1 MTNKYKLKKWYPS
14 LPKDW
19 EVGMEIGAGLLGF
32 EVRYFP
38 YDTKY
43 IGRFIYKNEVENNP
57 EFWEKVVEKDWEIV
71 SLKIGEDKSVV
82 SIGYGRWG
90 NGSSVEDCTLEWLL
104 QQYPNS
110 IYSIKR
116 LSDGEIFS
124 VGDKL
129 DLRAGGIRKITGI
142 SLDDSGVSEFSKRS
156 IPWLECGKDY
166 GTCLDWAVHYKEPIL
181 ITEDG
186 KEIFEGDSYWRVIAV
201 LENQRVFVYTEKV
214 DEKGEFIYRG
224 GGGLFFST
232 KEAAEKYIEENK
244 PIISKRQLASFLD
257 EAKIFFEIPS
267 IKYTTYNYLYFV
279 EKWLERNGLK
289 KRE

>member
-57 EFWEKVVEKDWEIV
+57 EFWELVVEKDYEILNLNIDN
-71 SLKIGEDKSVV
+71 SLVTCNNH
-82 SIGYGRWG
+82 GRWG
-90 NGSSVEDCTLEWLL
+90 NRKNIQECTLEWLL
-104 QQYPNS
+104 KEYPNS
-110 IYSIKR
+110 IHSVKR
-116 LSDGEIFS
+116 KDGEIFS

-142 SLDDSGVSEFSKRS
+142 SLDDSGVSEFSRRS

-214 DEKGEFIYRG
+214 DEKGEFPYRG

-232 KEAAEKYIEENK
+232 RELAEKYIEENK
-244 PIISKRQLASFLD
+244 PMYTKKDMLSFGASM
-257 EAKIFFEIPS
+257 S
-267 IKYTTYNYLYFV
+267 SRLYPYQCEV
-279 EKWLERNGLK
+279 CLEQWK
-289 KRE
+289 KFKKGE